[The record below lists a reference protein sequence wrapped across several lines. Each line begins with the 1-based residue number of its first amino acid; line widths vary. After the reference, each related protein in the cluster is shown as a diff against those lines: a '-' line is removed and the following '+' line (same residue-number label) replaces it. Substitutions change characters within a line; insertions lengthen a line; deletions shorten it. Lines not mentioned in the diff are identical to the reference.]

1 MSSKLSKLIYK
12 QMPSTHKGIGSNGEH
27 CVFYRNR
34 FGIEV
39 IARLDKLDDVKLNK
53 LYKSLVRKGLIS
65 DKSSNKS
72 SSRK

>member
-53 LYKSLVRKGLIS
+53 LYKRLIRKGLIS
-65 DKSSNKS
+65 DKPPKQS